1 MMISWISDLYLRWI
15 IIWLTTSNH
24 YHWSWDD
31 CTMST
36 SSLSQVSDILPI
48 SILVFGNCW
57 YASRWTICIAA
68 NDQDTFICLT
78 RGILWY
84 SEFTLYACDFKFCI
98 LGLSIKKIYIL
109 ITIRKWVIGQLY
121 PFLCF
126 QVQNFG
132 LQSIIVESIIVT
144 DNKWRVSV
152 RSKCQDVIMWEL
164 GWCFRFEGFSIK
176 SKKIICQWTL

>member
-84 SEFTLYACDFKFCI
+84 SEFTLYACDFKFYI
-98 LGLSIKKIYIL
+98 LGLSIKQIYIL